1 MMLITTD
8 TGIII
13 VTEDK
18 KCILRGHDRSDY
30 MLCLVGENSELPVT
44 TFKDFRSAKQY
55 AENNPIMISTKVAS
69 EYAISYMFYHN
80 NCVSPLIAVE
90 TNIQYEISK
99 NYKKVER
106 K

>member
-1 MMLITTD
+1 MLITTD

-13 VTEDK
+13 ITEDN
-18 KCILRGHDRSDY
+18 KCILRGNNRSDY

-80 NCVSPLIAVE
+80 NCISPLVAVE
-90 TNIQYEISK
+90 TKIQYEILENQK
-99 NYKKVER
+99 IIER

>member
-1 MMLITTD
+1 MLITTD

-18 KCILRGHDRSDY
+18 KCILRGHDKSDY
-30 MLCLVGENSELPVT
+30 ILCLITEKSELPVA
-44 TFKDFRSAKQY
+44 TFKSFSGAKLY
-55 AENNPIMISTKVAS
+55 AKDTPIIISLEVTR
-69 EYAISYMFYHN
+69 EYNIPYMFYHN
-80 NCVSPLIAVE
+80 NCISPLVAVE

-99 NYKKVER
+99 NYKRVER